1 MRPVIRLEAP
11 ILQIRDIPAGA
22 SVGYGA
28 SFVAARPSRI
38 ATIAVGYAD
47 GYLRSLSG
55 RGVAAYRD
63 MILPMVGRVSMDL
76 ITLDVTDALG
86 LAPGDR
92 VTPRL
97 RGGLSLAA
105 ILDPVAALGRAVLG
119 ALQRIGAVVLF
130 ALEGI
135 SHLLRPPFYGRLFLR
150 HVVEIGYF
158 SLPVVALTA
167 FFTGMVLALQTY
179 TGFARF
185 NAEGAVAN
193 VVVLSITRE
202 LGPVIAGLMVAG
214 RIGAAFAAEIGTM
227 RVTDQ
232 IDALTTLSTNPMKYL
247 VAPRLLAGAIALPFL
262 VLIADTLGV
271 MGGWLIGTAKL
282 GFSSAGYLRA
292 TLDFMQT
299 MDVVSGLVKASVFG
313 FVIALMGC
321 WCGYNSKGGAQGVGA
336 AATSAVVTSSILI
349 LALDYIITEMFFAR

>member
-1 MRPVIRLEAP
+1 M
-11 ILQIRDIPAGA
+11 
-22 SVGYGA
+22 
-28 SFVAARPSRI
+28 
-38 ATIAVGYAD
+38 
-47 GYLRSLSG
+47 
-55 RGVAAYRD
+55 
-63 MILPMVGRVSMDL
+63 
-76 ITLDVTDALG
+76 
-86 LAPGDR
+86 
-92 VTPRL
+92 
-97 RGGLSLAA
+97 
-105 ILDPVAALGRAVLG
+105 LG
-119 ALQRIGAVVLF
+119 ALQGVGAVVLF
-130 ALEGI
+130 ALEGV
-135 SHLLRPPFYGRLFLR
+135 SHLFRPPFYSRLFLR
-150 HVVEIGYF
+150 HVVEIGYY

-167 FFTGMVLALQTY
+167 IFTGMVLALQTY

-214 RIGAAFAAEIGTM
+214 RIGASFAAEIGTM

-247 VAPRLLAGAIALPFL
+247 VAPRLLAGTVALPFL
-262 VLIADTLGV
+262 VLIADILGV

-321 WCGYNSKGGAQGVGA
+321 WCGYNSRGGAQGVGA
-336 AATSAVVTSSILI
+336 AATSAVVISSILI

>member
-1 MRPVIRLEAP
+1 M
-11 ILQIRDIPAGA
+11 
-22 SVGYGA
+22 
-28 SFVAARPSRI
+28 
-38 ATIAVGYAD
+38 
-47 GYLRSLSG
+47 
-55 RGVAAYRD
+55 
-63 MILPMVGRVSMDL
+63 
-76 ITLDVTDALG
+76 
-86 LAPGDR
+86 
-92 VTPRL
+92 
-97 RGGLSLAA
+97 AA
-105 ILDPVAALGRAVLG
+105 ILDPIAALGRAVLG
-119 ALQRIGAVVLF
+119 ALQGVGAVVLF
-130 ALEGI
+130 ALEGV
-135 SHLLRPPFYGRLFLR
+135 SHLFRPPFYSRLFLR
-150 HVVEIGYF
+150 HVVEIGYY

-167 FFTGMVLALQTY
+167 IFTGMVLALQTY

-214 RIGAAFAAEIGTM
+214 RIGASFAAEIGTM

-247 VAPRLLAGAIALPFL
+247 VAPRLLAGTVALPFL
-262 VLIADTLGV
+262 VLIADILGV

-321 WCGYNSKGGAQGVGA
+321 WCGYNSRGGAQGVGA
-336 AATSAVVTSSILI
+336 AATSAVVISSILI

>member
-1 MRPVIRLEAP
+1 M
-11 ILQIRDIPAGA
+11 
-22 SVGYGA
+22 
-28 SFVAARPSRI
+28 
-38 ATIAVGYAD
+38 
-47 GYLRSLSG
+47 
-55 RGVAAYRD
+55 
-63 MILPMVGRVSMDL
+63 
-76 ITLDVTDALG
+76 
-86 LAPGDR
+86 
-92 VTPRL
+92 
-97 RGGLSLAA
+97 AA
-105 ILDPVAALGRAVLG
+105 ILDPGAALGRAVLG

-247 VAPRLLAGAIALPFL
+247 VAPRLLAGTIALPFL
-262 VLIADTLGV
+262 VVVADILGV

>member
-1 MRPVIRLEAP
+1 M
-11 ILQIRDIPAGA
+11 
-22 SVGYGA
+22 
-28 SFVAARPSRI
+28 
-38 ATIAVGYAD
+38 
-47 GYLRSLSG
+47 
-55 RGVAAYRD
+55 
-63 MILPMVGRVSMDL
+63 
-76 ITLDVTDALG
+76 
-86 LAPGDR
+86 
-92 VTPRL
+92 
-97 RGGLSLAA
+97 AA
-105 ILDPVAALGRAVLG
+105 ILNPIAALGRAVLG
-119 ALQRIGAVVLF
+119 ALQGVGAVVLF
-130 ALEGI
+130 ALEGV
-135 SHLLRPPFYGRLFLR
+135 SHLFRPPFYGRLFLR
-150 HVVEIGYF
+150 QVVEIGYF

-247 VAPRLLAGAIALPFL
+247 VAPRLLAGTVALPFL
-262 VLIADTLGV
+262 VIIADTLGV

-321 WCGYNSKGGAQGVGA
+321 WCGYNSRGGAQGVGA
-336 AATSAVVTSSILI
+336 AATSAVVISSILI

>member
-1 MRPVIRLEAP
+1 
-11 ILQIRDIPAGA
+11 
-22 SVGYGA
+22 
-28 SFVAARPSRI
+28 
-38 ATIAVGYAD
+38 
-47 GYLRSLSG
+47 
-55 RGVAAYRD
+55 
-63 MILPMVGRVSMDL
+63 
-76 ITLDVTDALG
+76 
-86 LAPGDR
+86 
-92 VTPRL
+92 
-97 RGGLSLAA
+97 
-105 ILDPVAALGRAVLG
+105 
-119 ALQRIGAVVLF
+119 
-130 ALEGI
+130 
-135 SHLLRPPFYGRLFLR
+135 LRPPFYGRLLLR